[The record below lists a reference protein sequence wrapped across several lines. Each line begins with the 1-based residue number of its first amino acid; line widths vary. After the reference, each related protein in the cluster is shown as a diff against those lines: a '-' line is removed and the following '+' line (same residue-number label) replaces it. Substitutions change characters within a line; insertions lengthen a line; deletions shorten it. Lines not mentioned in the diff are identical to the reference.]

1 MDRNYGGVFIIW
13 DRLFGTFQEEDD
25 NEPVVFGVTTP
36 PGQLGPGV
44 GQSAVL
50 CPVADDARCMRLLA
64 AT

>member
-13 DRLFGTFQEEDD
+13 DRLFGTFQEADD

-36 PGQLGPGV
+36 LA
-44 GQSAVL
+44 SWN
-50 CPVADDARCMRLLA
+50 PVWANLQFADDARCTRLLA